1 LKNSLEIL
9 TEMELKILQK
19 LFQKYLKKINN
30 GFIMTSFSS
39 LIRGMFDGR
48 TDQFGMKI

>member
-9 TEMELKILQK
+9 TEMELKILQE
-19 LFQKYLKKINN
+19 LFQKCLKKINN
-30 GFIMTSFSS
+30 GFIMISFSG

-48 TDQFGMKI
+48 TDRLG